1 MPLTISPVTDS
12 VHLEKASLL
21 NFSVNRIVEKKEVD
35 KGKAVARTFIDFKKD
50 FDCVQHEQLLT
61 KLQGNLGILGPLC

>member
-1 MPLTISPVTDS
+1 M
-12 VHLEKASLL
+12 
-21 NFSVNRIVEKKEVD
+21 D

-61 KLQGNLGILGPLC
+61 KLKGNLGILGPLCRRVE

>member
-1 MPLTISPVTDS
+1 M
-12 VHLEKASLL
+12 
-21 NFSVNRIVEKKEVD
+21 D

-61 KLQGNLGILGPLC
+61 KLQGNLGILVPLC